1 MSGLIICSSFEKKNL
16 SKLTK
21 EFFRLTTL
29 TGLRRERSG
38 VRTFFMLW
46 WPLPLFPRPEVP
58 PRPTLFRPPLPPNP
72 VFEFTGL
79 EAVFMLPGGGVPRLW
94 WLLFWFPATNTKINK
109 FWQVIIGFDGFWQDL
124 KSRKRNSVQLYQ
136 TYRSDLFGLINK
148 FYTIFLV

>member
-1 MSGLIICSSFEKKNL
+1 MLGLIVCSSFEEEKNL

-46 WPLPLFPRPEVP
+46 WPLPLFPIPEVP
-58 PRPTLFRPPLPPNP
+58 PLPPLLRPPLPPNP

-79 EAVFMLPGGGVPRLW
+79 EAVFMLPGGGVPRL
-94 WLLFWFPATNTKINK
+94 
-109 FWQVIIGFDGFWQDL
+109 
-124 KSRKRNSVQLYQ
+124 
-136 TYRSDLFGLINK
+136 
-148 FYTIFLV
+148 